1 MLNLFFMEVMLD
13 PYKEIHGLNGVTVGN
28 FWSWA
33 FSDILINT
41 NRAIFAE
48 FLVGTALNVINSPR
62 REWDNVD
69 LYYCNK
75 AIEVKCSAY
84 LQSWDQKKLSSVKY
98 DIGVKQQGD
107 AACLNKID
115 VDHPIRASECYV
127 FCLYKEID
135 KSKADVL
142 DIFSWEFYI
151 MSTSEINNIF
161 PHQKSISLSVLQN
174 YCNPVAYQDLKKT
187 IDHILGL

>member
-1 MLNLFFMEVMLD
+1 MEVMLD
-13 PYKEIHGLNGVTVGN
+13 PNKKIPGLNGVAVGN

-48 FLVGTALNVINSPR
+48 FLVGTALNAINLPR

-75 AIEVKCSAY
+75 TIEVKCSAY
-84 LQSWDQKKLSSVKY
+84 LQSWDQKSLSPIKY
-98 DIGVKQQGD
+98 DICVKQQGD

-115 VDHPIRASECYV
+115 VDDPIRAADCYV
-127 FCLYKEID
+127 FCLYKEKD
-135 KSKADVL
+135 KNKADIL
-142 DIFSWEFYI
+142 DTHLWEFYV
-151 MSTSEINNIF
+151 MPTSEINKIF
-161 PHQKSISLSVLQN
+161 PTQKSISLSVLQKH
-174 YCNPVAYQDLKKT
+174 CKPVAYQNLKET
-187 IDHILGL
+187 IDYILGL